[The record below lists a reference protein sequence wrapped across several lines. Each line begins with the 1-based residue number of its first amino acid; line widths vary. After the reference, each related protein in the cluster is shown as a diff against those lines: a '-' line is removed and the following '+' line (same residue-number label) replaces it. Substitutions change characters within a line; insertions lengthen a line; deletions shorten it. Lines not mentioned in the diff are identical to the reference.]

1 MARLL
6 IIQPEAALEKALAN
20 DVTLRGHE
28 IETCSGN
35 IEALHRAREHAVD
48 VVITSPV
55 TTFSEDLAF
64 TKEMHV
70 VRPGARLIVLAP
82 AATNEDIVNA
92 LREDVFACFTPP
104 FDYGEIAAMARGGL
118 SEPGQPDGIELV
130 SGLPHWLT
138 VRVSCQLLTAE
149 RLVRFIAELQSAL
162 PSGERDLLLTAFR
175 EMLLNAMEHGA
186 GFDADKVIEVTAA
199 KTARAIVYHFR
210 DPGNGFDRADLDH
223 CAGSN
228 SPETVLASAEKRI
241 ELGLRPGGFGMLI
254 VRQIVDELVYNE
266 RGNEVLLIKHLN

>member
-6 IIQPEAALEKALAN
+6 VIQPEAALEKALAN

-35 IEALHRAREHAVD
+35 IEALHRARERAVD

-82 AATNEDIVNA
+82 AATNEDVVNA

-162 PSGERDLLLTAFR
+162 PSG
-175 EMLLNAMEHGA
+175 
-186 GFDADKVIEVTAA
+186 
-199 KTARAIVYHFR
+199 
-210 DPGNGFDRADLDH
+210 
-223 CAGSN
+223 
-228 SPETVLASAEKRI
+228 
-241 ELGLRPGGFGMLI
+241 
-254 VRQIVDELVYNE
+254 
-266 RGNEVLLIKHLN
+266 